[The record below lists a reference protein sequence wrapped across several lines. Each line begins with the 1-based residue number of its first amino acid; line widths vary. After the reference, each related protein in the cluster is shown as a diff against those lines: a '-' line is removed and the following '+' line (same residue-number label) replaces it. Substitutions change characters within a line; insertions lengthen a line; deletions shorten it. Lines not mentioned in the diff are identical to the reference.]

1 MVTTS
6 SPISDMLIRVKNGY
20 LAKNRDVVVPWSKI
34 KEAIAKIL
42 VKQGYLESAEVK
54 DHTLFLK
61 TKKGSFT
68 DVKIV
73 SKPSLRVY
81 VGKNDLPRVL
91 GGLGFAI
98 ISTPF
103 GLLTDKEA
111 RKKGL
116 GGEVICEIW

>member
-1 MVTTS
+1 MQKVEVQENK
-6 SPISDMLIRVKNGY
+6 LI
-20 LAKNRDVVVPWSKI
+20 
-34 KEAIAKIL
+34 
-42 VKQGYLESAEVK
+42 
-54 DHTLFLK
+54 LK
-61 TKKGSFT
+61 LKKGSFT

-98 ISTPF
+98 VSTPM